1 MIEVVTTIQVKE
13 RNLKLLEEL
22 KRAMGAR
29 SYDEVLGKLLEEKL
43 KVPESMFGVD
53 RGKITPFTEADRTED
68 RE

>member
-1 MIEVVTTIQVKE
+1 MVTTIQVKE
-13 RNLKLLEEL
+13 KNLKLLEEL
-22 KRAMGAR
+22 KRATRAR

-53 RGKITPFTEADRTED
+53 CGKLTPFTEADRVEA

>member
-1 MIEVVTTIQVKE
+1 MATTIQVKE

-22 KRAMGAR
+22 KKTTGAR
-29 SYDEVLGKLLEEKL
+29 SYDEVLGKLLKEKL

-53 RGKITPFTEADRTED
+53 RGKLTPFTETDRLEA